1 MRSQQKVFK
10 IKIEGGIIGIY
21 VWIVRNINFSK
32 MDVKNGKSQE

>member
-21 VWIVRNINFSK
+21 VWIVRNINFSE
-32 MDVKNGKSQE
+32 MDIKDEKRHG